1 MSVQQASI
9 AFAGLAA
16 LPPAGTHC
24 FRRRRPKLLPEAVQ
38 TLGEKAEAYMEER
51 GIPALYDPREGAR
64 LLSTLPCQAENC
76 LLPSS
81 AALPGRRPPCVCVRA
96 RTRVCVRVRAHS
108 CVLACL
114 LACACVRARACARAR
129 VCLCVFVC
137 VCVCVRRRTA
147 RCSIRPSCSSAPPT
161 PSSTASA
168 AGSFLRFHVYS

>member
-114 LACACVRARACARAR
+114 LVRACVRARARARACVC
-129 VCLCVFVC
+129 VCLCVC
-137 VCVCVRRRTA
+137 VCVCQAEDRSLLDQAVLQLRAADAVLDGLRRRLV
-147 RCSIRPSCSSAPPT
+147 SPISC
-161 PSSTASA
+161 
-168 AGSFLRFHVYS
+168 L